1 MIKSVQ
7 KTEIKEAIAFA
18 ISLKEYRLEDGS
30 FNWDWIET
38 DVYTKVFGS
47 STAAGEVDERD
58 EDKFDRYFDEVLAEI
73 PPSLRPSYHWDIRK
87 ASSWSQDQIE
97 NLTDFLQ
104 H

>member
-1 MIKSVQ
+1 MIKSVT
-7 KTEIKEAIAFA
+7 KTEIKKAVAFA

-38 DVYTKVFGS
+38 DVYTKVLGDVS
-47 STAAGEVDERD
+47 QDERD
-58 EDKFDRYFDEVLAEI
+58 EDKFDQYFDEVLFEI

-87 ASSWSQDQIE
+87 ASSWSPDQIE

>member
-1 MIKSVQ
+1 MIKSVT
-7 KTEIKEAIAFA
+7 KTEIKEAVAFA

-38 DVYTKVFGS
+38 DVYTKVLGDVS
-47 STAAGEVDERD
+47 QDERD
-58 EDKFDRYFDEVLAEI
+58 EDKFDQYFDEVLFEI

-97 NLTDFLQ
+97 NLTYFLQ

>member
-1 MIKSVQ
+1 MIKSVT
-7 KTEIKEAIAFA
+7 KTEIKEAVAFA

-38 DVYTKVFGS
+38 DVYTKVFGA
-47 STAAGEVDERD
+47 TVAPDERD
-58 EDKFDRYFDEVLAEI
+58 EDKFDQYFDEVLFEI